1 MNGRTFNTTFH
12 STDKVDE
19 ADINKREIKFL
30 YHNREEYWFSDPNNP
45 KNRFKLEVKLFE
57 EQAKFLKENMI
68 VTALVWGEDEDEKI
82 ISVKLPIKV
91 ELKVKDAPPSIK
103 GDTAGT
109 GGKQITLE
117 TGAVIT
123 APLFINSDDTIIVNT
138 ETGLY
143 VERL

>member
-1 MNGRTFNTTFH
+1 
-12 STDKVDE
+12 VDE